1 MKMAILIYYQ
11 PLISMNPLLKKLN
24 YKDQPRMLVLNAPKS
39 FQNVLS
45 DLSPDTHLSLKLEK
59 EKAFDFILAFVRYQ
73 EEINHLA
80 PLFNAVLAGDGLLWF
95 AYPKASSKKYQC
107 NFNRDTGWNVL
118 GSFGFEPVRQ
128 VAIDED
134 WSALRF
140 RRVEH
145 IKKMSRRQNMA
156 ISEAGRKKT
165 KGKE

>member
-1 MKMAILIYYQ
+1 MKMAIFIYDQ

-39 FQNVLS
+39 FQSVLS
-45 DLSPDTHLSLKLEK
+45 DLSTETNLFIKLENQ
-59 EKAFDFILAFVRYQ
+59 KAFDFILAFVRHQ

-80 PLFNAVLAGDGLLWF
+80 PLFNAVLPGDGLLWF
-95 AYPKASSKKYQC
+95 AYPKASSKKYRC
-107 NFNRDTGWNVL
+107 NFNRDTGWTIL

-145 IKKMSRRQNMA
+145 IKKMNRQQDMA
-156 ISEAGRKKT
+156 ISKEGKKKT
-165 KGKE
+165 KEA